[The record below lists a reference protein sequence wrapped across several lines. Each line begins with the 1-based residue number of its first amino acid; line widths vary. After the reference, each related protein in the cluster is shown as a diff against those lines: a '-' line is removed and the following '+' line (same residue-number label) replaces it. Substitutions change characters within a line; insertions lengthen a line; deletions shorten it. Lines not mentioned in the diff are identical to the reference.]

1 MAVERTLI
9 IFKPDCIEQDR
20 VGEVLGRFEEAGLE
34 IRGCKMM
41 ALSEELL
48 HEHYAHLIHLPVFS
62 KITEFM
68 SSMPV
73 VIMVLKGE
81 DAVGRVRELLG
92 PTDSKEAPA
101 GSIRG
106 DLGSDKTRNI
116 AHASDSVA
124 NAEKEIDRF
133 FSTGEIY

>member
-34 IRGCKMM
+34 IRACKMM

-48 HEHYAHLIHLPVFS
+48 HEHYAHLIHLPVFPE
-62 KITEFM
+62 ITAFM
-68 SSMPV
+68 SSRPV
-73 VIMVLKGE
+73 VIMILKGE

-92 PTDSKEAPA
+92 PTDSNEAP
-101 GSIRG
+101 GGTIRG
-106 DLGSDKTRNI
+106 DLGADKTRNI

-133 FSTGEIY
+133 FSAEEIY